1 MAHKTKKP
9 QEDTYYL
16 AIDDNG
22 LGFIFSEVPTRFDGC
37 WMGVGMR
44 TTAIFPSQ
52 IEKHLDIGYELTFS
66 NNPRKITNTERSNL
80 ERY

>member
-1 MAHKTKKP
+1 MAKKSKKP
-9 QEDTYYL
+9 QEAYYL

-22 LGFIFSEVPTRFDGC
+22 LGFIFDEVPTRFDGC
-37 WMGVGMR
+37 WMGAGMR

-52 IEKHLDIGYELTFS
+52 IEKYLDIDYELTFS
-66 NNPRKITNTERSNL
+66 NNPRKITKKEMFNL

>member
-1 MAHKTKKP
+1 MAKKSKKP

-16 AIDDNG
+16 AIDENG
-22 LGFIFSEVPTRFDGC
+22 LGFIFDEVPVRAEGC
-37 WMGVGMR
+37 WLGCCR

-52 IEKHLDIGYELTFS
+52 IEKYLDIGYELTFS
-66 NNPRKITNTERSNL
+66 NNPRKITQKEMFDL